1 MATKDI
7 KGCNYRMVGYQES
20 VAPDFLDKL
29 KEMGV
34 PFAVSLLHDKDVYE
48 HDEFNEDGSLKHRA
62 GDIKKP
68 HFHVFI
74 KFSGGTTWK
83 TVFERVAKP
92 LGLVLS
98 PIPQKCL
105 AFSEVTAL
113 RYFLHMDDP
122 EKYQYGIDNLSL
134 CTFYGYDEKKLQE
147 IFYSSSARVS
157 YFLDLKKII
166 NAYDIIYLNK
176 LFDYLEVCQMWDGIE
191 YLSMSGR
198 NAIKDYIKDRCLE
211 IYGNYKPSDGARHNY
226 CVSHGITPIEEQ
238 LEKLQSELNNET

>member
-1 MATKDI
+1 MTTKEI
-7 KGCNYRMVGYQES
+7 KGCNYRMVGYTES
-20 VAPDFLDKL
+20 CHPDLINELKKL
-29 KEMGV
+29 GV
-34 PFAVSLLHDKDVYE
+34 PFAVSLLHDKDKYE
-48 HDEFNEDGSLKHRA
+48 TDQFNDDGSIKHRA
-62 GDIKKP
+62 GDIKKS

-83 TVFERVAKP
+83 TVKERVAAP

-98 PIPQKCL
+98 SNVSECL
-105 AFSEVTAL
+105 VFSEVVAL
-113 RYFLHMDDP
+113 RYFLHLDDP
-122 EKYQYGIDNLSL
+122 EKYQYGIENLSL
-134 CTFYGYDEKKLQE
+134 CTFYGYEEKKLQE

-176 LFDYLEVCQMWDGIE
+176 LFDYLEVCQMWDAIE

-226 CVSHGITPIEEQ
+226 CVSHNLTPIEEQ
-238 LEKLQSELNNET
+238 LEKLKSELSE